1 VPIASVSLTGGEVD
15 VPCGLIPGASG
26 GGMFTQI
33 DGRIVLVGIV
43 STVTH
48 DLAVN
53 GIVPLGSLHELLRH
67 PERYRHEATARH
79 DGTGGARVVLS

>member
-1 VPIASVSLTGGEVD
+1 MYAR
-15 VPCGLIPGASG
+15 
-26 GGMFTQI
+26 I

-43 STVTH
+43 STVSF

-67 PERYRHEATARH
+67 PERYRYEATARH
-79 DGTGGARVVLS
+79 GGTGAARVVLS